1 MVSKSQGFTCIPRTE
16 SGYKECI
23 DNVLKPLIDYIDI
36 PINGSLTSKD
46 IFHTTIS
53 MAVDNNSIHSIIK
66 RYEKIPCETS
76 IRYHLKKL
84 DMNDLIESNEKIMIQ
99 KPIESL
105 KPEKKYE
112 FAIDYTNDPYYGN
125 IDISN
130 EKYVIRGQSKK
141 STNSFYSYIS
151 LYIINDKER
160 FTISVLPV
168 EKGKSKVEY
177 LGYFIDL
184 IKRLNFRIRILC
196 LDREFYSI
204 DVFELLQSNNI
215 PHIVPV
221 VKKGAKIK
229 QILNG
234 TKSRCD
240 TYTMK
245 NSKKK
250 IQLGI
255 VIDIKYLKGK
265 RGKKGC
271 ENLGFVVFG
280 VNWSQRKV
288 STIYRKRFA
297 IEASYRMR
305 NLVRP
310 RTSSKNATVRYFY
323 ALISFLLKNAW
334 LCLQRRHFSI
344 VKTGPM
350 IIKNDL
356 FRFDVFI
363 LLIEEWVRHKLK
375 VKSSV
380 RCIR

>member
-1 MVSKSQGFTCIPRTE
+1 MASKPQSFACIPRNE
-16 SGYKECI
+16 LRSKECI
-23 DNVLKPLIDYIDI
+23 DNVLKPLIDHIDI
-36 PINGSLTSKD
+36 PINGTLSSKD

-53 MAVDNNSIHSIIK
+53 MAVDKNSIHSITK

-84 DMNDLIESNEKIMIQ
+84 DMNDLIGSNEKIMMQ

-184 IKRLNFRIRILC
+184 IKRLNFKIKILC

-204 DVFELLQSNNI
+204 DVFEFLKKNKI

-229 QILNG
+229 QILSR
-234 TKSRCD
+234 TKSRYD

-245 NSKKK
+245 NSYKK
-250 IQLGI
+250 ILLDI
-255 VIDIKYLKGK
+255 VIDVKYFKGK
-265 RGKKGC
+265 RGINGC

-280 VNWSQRKV
+280 VNWSPRKV
-288 STIYRKRFA
+288 RTIYRKRFA

-305 NLVRP
+305 NIVRP

-323 ALISFLLKNAW
+323 ALISFLLKNVW

-344 VKTGPM
+344 VKPGPM
-350 IIKNDL
+350 TIKYDL

-363 LLIEEWVRHKLK
+363 LLIEEWVIRKLK

-380 RCIR
+380 GCIR